1 MSSTI
6 LKGKAWKFGDDINTD
21 LIVPGKYLE
30 LTDPYEMA
38 QHAMEGSDPDFPKKV
53 SKGDIVI
60 GGKNFG
66 CGSSREHAALALR
79 YLDLGAVVAES
90 FARIFY
96 RNAINVGIPALEC
109 PGITEVVEEGDTIE
123 IDLTGGIITIKS
135 TGDKLGFTPVPE
147 FMVKVLNDGGLV
159 PYLKKHMDEW

>member
-6 LKGKAWKFGDDINTD
+6 LEGKAWKFGDDVNTD

-30 LTDPYEMA
+30 LTNPYEMA

-109 PGITEVVEEGDTIE
+109 PGITDLVKEGDTVE
-123 IDLTGGIITIKS
+123 IDLTRGIITIKS
-135 TGDKLGFTPVPE
+135 TRDKLRFTPVPE
-147 FMVKVLNDGGLV
+147 FMVKVLNEGGLV

>member
-1 MSSTI
+1 MSSI
-6 LKGKAWKFGDDINTD
+6 KLEGKAWKFGDDINTD

-38 QHAMEGSDPDFPKKV
+38 KHAMEGSDPDFPKKA

-79 YLDLGAVVAES
+79 YLDLGAVVVES

-109 PGITEVVEEGDTIE
+109 PGITEAVDEGDTLE
-123 IDLTGGIITIKS
+123 IDLTGGIITNKR
-135 TGDKLGFTPVPE
+135 TGNKLSFTPVPE
-147 FMVKVLNDGGLV
+147 FMVKVLNEGGLV

>member
-1 MSSTI
+1 MSNI
-6 LKGKAWKFGDDINTD
+6 KLEGKAWKFGDDINTD

-38 QHAMEGSDPDFPKKV
+38 KHAMEGSDPDFPNKA
-53 SKGDIVI
+53 SKGDIVV

-79 YLDLGAVVAES
+79 YLDLGAVVVES

-109 PGITEVVEEGDTIE
+109 PGITEEVEEGDTLE
-123 IDLTGGIITIKS
+123 IDLTGGVITNKR
-135 TGDKLGFTPVPE
+135 TGKKLSFTPVPE
-147 FMVKVLNDGGLV
+147 FMVKVLNEGGLV
-159 PYLKKHMDEW
+159 PYLKKNMDEW

>member
-1 MSSTI
+1 MSNI
-6 LKGKAWKFGDDINTD
+6 KLEGRAWKFGDDINTD

-38 QHAMEGSDPDFPKKV
+38 KHAMEGSDPDFPNKA
-53 SKGDIVI
+53 SKGDIVV

-79 YLDLGAVVAES
+79 YLDLGAIVVES

-109 PGITEVVEEGDTIE
+109 PGITEEVEEGDTLE
-123 IDLTGGIITIKS
+123 IDLTAGVITNKR
-135 TGDKLGFTPVPE
+135 TGKKLSFNPVPE
-147 FMVKVLNDGGLV
+147 FMVKVLNEGGLV

>member
-6 LKGKAWKFGDDINTD
+6 LEGKAWKFGDDVNTD

-30 LTDPYEMA
+30 LTNPYEMA

-79 YLDLGAVVAES
+79 YLDLGAVVVES

-109 PGITEVVEEGDTIE
+109 PGITDLVKEGDTVE
-123 IDLTGGIITIKS
+123 IDLTRGIITIKN
-135 TGDKLGFTPVPE
+135 TGDKLRFIPVPE
-147 FMVKVLNDGGLV
+147 FMVKVLNEGGLV

>member
-1 MSSTI
+1 MSI
-6 LKGKAWKFGDDINTD
+6 VKLKGKVWKFGDDINTD

-38 QHAMEGSDPDFPKKV
+38 QHAMEGSDPNFPKKV
-53 SKGDIVI
+53 SKGDIVV

-79 YLDLGAVVAES
+79 YLDIGAVVVES

-109 PGITEVVEEGDTIE
+109 PGITNAVEEGDILD
-123 IDLTGGIITIKS
+123 IDLIGGIITNINKS
-135 TGDKLGFTPVPE
+135 VKLKFTPIPD
-147 FMVKVLNDGGLV
+147 FMVKVLNEGGLV
-159 PYLKKHMDEW
+159 PYLKKHMEEW

>member
-1 MSSTI
+1 MSVVK
-6 LKGKAWKFGDDINTD
+6 LKGKVWKFGDDINTD

-30 LTDPYEMA
+30 LTNPYEMA
-38 QHAMEGSDPDFPKKV
+38 QHAMEGSDPNFPKKV
-53 SKGDIVI
+53 SRGDIVV

-79 YLDLGAVVAES
+79 YLDIGAVVVES

-109 PGITEVVEEGDTIE
+109 PGITKAVEEGDIID
-123 IDLTGGIITIKS
+123 IDLTGGIIANGR
-135 TGDKLGFTPVPE
+135 TGVKLKFTPIPD
-147 FMVKVLNDGGLV
+147 FMVKVLNEGGLV
-159 PYLKKHMDEW
+159 PYLKKHMEEW